1 MILDWIKDEE
11 LLNLLNIHKRITGN
25 QLAKFEMWIF

>member
-11 LLNLLNIHKRITGN
+11 LLNLLNIQGITGN